1 MKIIETN
8 INDITSENINESKT
22 ILADNIINTIFPLFN
37 EVYTA
42 KLQKVQEL
50 KASLRQ
56 KNEQIKKEKESIE
69 KIITETK
76 RKQKVSKL
84 LDRIDKMISSGL
96 VYDPSI
102 KHEMV
107 ILLKVVEKLSDE
119 KLDQN
124 LNKTITLL
132 NKRFSK

>member
-50 KASLRQ
+50 KADLRQ